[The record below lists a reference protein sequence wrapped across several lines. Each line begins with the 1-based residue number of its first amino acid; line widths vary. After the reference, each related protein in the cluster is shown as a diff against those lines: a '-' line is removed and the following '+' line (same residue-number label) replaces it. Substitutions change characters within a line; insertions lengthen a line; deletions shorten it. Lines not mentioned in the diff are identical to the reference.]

1 MADRLD
7 VALVRRGLAPTRTK
21 AQARIREGLVFI
33 NDVQVSKPSA
43 SVEANDVVE
52 VRGQALRYV
61 GRGGLKLEKA
71 LDVFSID
78 LHGVVCVDIG
88 ASTGGFT
95 DCMLQ
100 RGASR
105 VFSVDVGHGQL
116 DTALAQDP
124 RVTNMEGRDIR
135 TVTLEEVCVQGRP
148 PAFAATDVSFIPL
161 AKVLPAMARLVGPGG
176 SVVCL
181 VKPQFEA
188 GPEHVGKRGIV
199 RDPRVHANVIESVL
213 ETARSVGLLT
223 RGLSFSPV
231 TGGEGNIEYL
241 LHAMVAPGG
250 MPETGRASI
259 MPADTDLGA
268 LISSVVAQA
277 HETLGGHRS

>member
-21 AQARIREGLVFI
+21 AQASIREGLVFI
-33 NDVQVSKPSA
+33 NNVQASKPSA
-43 SVEANDVVE
+43 PVEANDVVE

-78 LHGVVCVDIG
+78 LHGVICVDIG

-105 VFSVDVGHGQL
+105 VFSVDVGHDQL
-116 DTALAQDP
+116 DAALAQDP

-199 RDPRVHANVIESVL
+199 RDPHVHANVIESVL
-213 ETARSVGLLT
+213 ETARSVGLLPC
-223 RGLSFSPV
+223 GLSFSPV

-241 LHAMVAPGG
+241 LHATVALDG

-259 MPADTDLGA
+259 MPADTDLDA